1 MKNWERKFIEIFFIV
16 FLFIIIFV
24 FSQFISKFIYLPDFL
39 NLNYKLGLDI
49 AGGSILTY
57 ESNLSQVEDKKET
70 MEMLKDV
77 IERRINFF
85 GINEPKVTYSIIDQI
100 GRVYVELPG
109 IKDPKEAINYLGQTP
124 YLEFYAPKEI
134 GTSTEWEPTG
144 LTGKY
149 LKKSNVDYHPATL
162 EPVVSLEFNE
172 EGAKIFAQLT
182 EKYLNQPLAIVL
194 DGNIISSP
202 VVKEVIKDGKAQIS
216 GNFSLKEAKLLSR
229 RLNEGTLPVAVSLVG
244 QKSITGSYGSE
255 FILFVIK
262 SGIITFLL
270 ISLFMVIYYRLTG
283 FISVISLFVY
293 LILNLFIYKVF
304 GVVLTL
310 AGIIG
315 FLLSIGMAIDGNI
328 LILER
333 IKEEIKKGKSGLSLI
348 KDGFSRSW
356 TSIRDSNI
364 TTLISVAIL
373 YFFTSSFVRG
383 FALTLGIGVIINL
396 FTAVFLT
403 RILMTRFFV
412 KNA

>member
-1 MKNWERKFIEIFFIV
+1 MKSWERRFIEIFFIV

-77 IERRINFF
+77 LERRINFF

-149 LKKSNVDYHPATL
+149 LKKSNVDYNPTTL

-202 VVKEVIKDGKAQIS
+202 VVRDVIKDGKAQIS

-270 ISLFMVIYYRLTG
+270 ISLFMVVYYRFTG

>member
-1 MKNWERKFIEIFFIV
+1 MKNWERRFIEIFFIV

-270 ISLFMVIYYRLTG
+270 ISLFMVVYYRLTG

>member
-1 MKNWERKFIEIFFIV
+1 MKNWERRFIEIFFIV

-162 EPVVSLEFNE
+162 EPVVSLEFND

-270 ISLFMVIYYRLTG
+270 ISLFMVVYYRLTG

>member
-1 MKNWERKFIEIFFIV
+1 MKNWERRFIEIFFIV